1 LVLDL
6 LRDSGHQGIE
16 RHSFIRDAVEII
28 MAGPEK
34 QAVLLC
40 PHPYMSFDF
49 IYLFLFWSILFP
61 QCPSP
66 ATQSTQ
72 KEKIGK

>member
-1 LVLDL
+1 
-6 LRDSGHQGIE
+6 
-16 RHSFIRDAVEII
+16 